1 MQSCV
6 VGINKVTKM
15 KANMADEPY
24 TVDKGQ
30 ISTWMFTL
38 TYAKL
43 DSFMPLAQEQLVM
56 SRLPTSDRWDAMQCG
71 SQHPAA
77 ARDVGCSCMPDCR
90 LAWHAAVPV

>member
-6 VGINKVTKM
+6 VGVNKVTKM

-56 SRLPTSDRWDAMQCG
+56 SRLPTSDRWDAMQCV
-71 SQHPAA
+71 SQLLPQGMLLAA
-77 ARDVGCSCMPDCR
+77 AWQTA
-90 LAWHAAVPV
+90 AWPGNAALPV